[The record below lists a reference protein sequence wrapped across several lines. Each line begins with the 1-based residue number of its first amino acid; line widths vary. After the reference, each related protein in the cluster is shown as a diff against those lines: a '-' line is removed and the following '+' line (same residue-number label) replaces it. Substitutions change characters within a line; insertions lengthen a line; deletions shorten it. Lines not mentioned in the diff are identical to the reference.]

1 MNSAAVS
8 LALIAPSA
16 PVGVLYLVTQAGMV
30 VKLVMILLLFF
41 SVFSW
46 AIIGTKYFQ
55 VRRAQRESDQF
66 LDAFWAGEN
75 MEEVYTSTKRLRSSP
90 LVYAFQAGYQ
100 ELNRIREHRKKA
112 AVNPGATDLPK
123 VELLGVDN
131 VARALRQATTS
142 EVTRLTRFLPFLATT
157 GSTAPFIGLFGT
169 VWGIMTSFQNLA
181 AQHSAGLD
189 VVAPGISEA
198 LVATAAGL
206 AAAIPAVVAYNY
218 YLSRIRVLSSELDNF
233 SAEFLNIVER
243 HFMKKI

>member
-1 MNSAAVS
+1 MKLAAVLTTLS
-8 LALIAPSA
+8 LAAAKP
-16 PVGVLYLVTQAGMV
+16 GVFQLVWQAGPM
-30 VKLVMILLLFF
+30 VKLVLLLLLFF

-55 VRRAQRESDQF
+55 VRRAKRESEKF
-66 LDAFWAGEN
+66 LDACWAGDSLEQ
-75 MEEVYTSTKRLRSSP
+75 VYTTTKRLHASP
-90 LVYAFQAGYQ
+90 LVYVFQAGYQ
-100 ELNRIREHRKKA
+100 ELNRIREQRKKA
-112 AVNPGATDLPK
+112 GPNPGAADLPK
-123 VELLGVDN
+123 VELLGVEN

-142 EVTRLTRFLPFLATT
+142 EVNRLTRFLPFLATT

-169 VWGIMTSFQNLA
+169 VWGIMTSFQDLA
-181 AQHSAGLD
+181 TQHSAGLD

-198 LVATAAGL
+198 LIATAAGL
-206 AAAIPAVVAYNY
+206 AAAIPAVVAYNF

>member
-1 MNSAAVS
+1 MNSAAVL
-8 LALIAPSA
+8 LALLAPSA
-16 PVGVLYLVTQAGMV
+16 PLGVLNLVFQAGLV

-55 VRRAQRESDQF
+55 VRRAKRESDQF

-75 MEEVYTSTKRLRSSP
+75 MEEVYTSTKRLRASP
-90 LVYAFQAGYQ
+90 LVYVFQAGYQ
-100 ELNRIREHRKKA
+100 ELNRIREHRKKGA
-112 AVNPGATDLPK
+112 ANPGATDLPK

-169 VWGIMTSFQNLA
+169 VWGIMASFQNLA

-218 YLSRIRVLSSELDNF
+218 YLSRIRVLSGELDNF